1 MMPSEHISAIIFA
14 LLVIAFGWRY
24 FGRGL
29 RADGFHPA
37 TRRLLLSTGTAIIVL
52 SLLYYLGA
60 L

>member
-1 MMPSEHISAIIFA
+1 MMPSDHISAILFA
-14 LLVIAFGWRY
+14 LLAIAFGWRY
-24 FGRGL
+24 FGHGL

-52 SLLYYLGA
+52 SLLDYLCA

>member
-1 MMPSEHISAIIFA
+1 MMPSDHISAIIFA

-37 TRRLLLSTGTAIIVL
+37 TRRLLLSTGPATIVL
-52 SLLYYLGA
+52 SLLYSQGA
-60 L
+60 P

>member
-1 MMPSEHISAIIFA
+1 
-14 LLVIAFGWRY
+14 LVIAFGWRY
-24 FGRGL
+24 FGHGL

-37 TRRLLLSTGTAIIVL
+37 TRRLLLSAGTAIIVL

>member
-1 MMPSEHISAIIFA
+1 MMPSEPISAIILA

-24 FGRGL
+24 FGHGL

-37 TRRLLLSTGTAIIVL
+37 TRRLLLGAGTAIIVL